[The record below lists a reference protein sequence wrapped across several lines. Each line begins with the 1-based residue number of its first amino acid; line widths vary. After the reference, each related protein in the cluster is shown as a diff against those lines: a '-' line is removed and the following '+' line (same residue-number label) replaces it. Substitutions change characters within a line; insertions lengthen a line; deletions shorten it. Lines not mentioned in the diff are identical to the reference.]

1 MTRTPFRQREPL
13 TRHGTRPE
21 PSAQAERRQP
31 PLAHTPEE
39 AADAASVVGFFPGLD
54 SQVTRSE

>member
-1 MTRTPFRQREPL
+1 MATGQL
-13 TRHGTRPE
+13 TLAQWIRDEGTRPE